1 MAMKNISQKMAAGA
15 VWMVLF
21 KLTERSIGFVST
33 LILARL
39 LLPAD
44 FGLIAMAMSVIAILE
59 LLGSFGF
66 DTVLIQKQRADRRHY
81 DTAWTCNVMVG
92 LGTAAI
98 LVALDR
104 PAAIFFQE
112 PRLEPVIAW
121 LALGPCL
128 QGFENIGVVAFRKDL
143 QLDREFRFLLA
154 KKVLGFSVTIPLAF
168 ILQNHWALVVGIL
181 ASRATGLA
189 ASYLLHPYRPRFSLV
204 ASAELFQFSK
214 WLLLNNILLFLNARS
229 ADLVVGKIAGSHSLG
244 LYSIASEI
252 SNLPTTELVAPIN
265 RAVFPG
271 YAKMSGDPGVLRQG
285 FLNVISVIAV
295 FAIPAS
301 AGIATLSEPLVRI
314 ALGPKWMATVPLIQI
329 LAISGVLTALQTNS
343 VYVYLALGRPDLLT
357 AFAGAN
363 ILILLPLLV
372 WGTAWAGI
380 LGAAWALVLTGV
392 IILPVNFSI
401 LFRSLRL
408 RLHEFFGVVWR
419 PLVAT
424 ATMALVLR
432 SMQPGSSLPTDI
444 VRDIASLGFSVL
456 LGGLTYL
463 VVLLGSWKLAS
474 RPSGAEEFIVGKVA
488 RGLHALTGS

>member
-1 MAMKNISQKMAAGA
+1 MAMKDISQKMAAGA
-15 VWMVLF
+15 AWMVLF
-21 KLTERSIGFVST
+21 KLTERSIGLLST

-66 DTVLIQKQRADRRHY
+66 DIVLIQKQRADRRHY

-154 KKVLGFSVTIPLAF
+154 KKVLGFAVTIPLAF

-181 ASRATGLA
+181 TGRATGLA
-189 ASYLLHPYRPRFSLV
+189 ISYLVHPYRPRLSL
-204 ASAELFQFSK
+204 AATHELFQFSK
-214 WLLLNNILLFLNARS
+214 WLLLNNFLLFLNARS
-229 ADLVVGKIAGSHSLG
+229 ADLVVGKIAGPHSLG
-244 LYSIASEI
+244 LYSIGSEI

-265 RAVFPG
+265 RAIFPG
-271 YAKMSGDPGVLRQG
+271 YAKMSGNPVVLRQG
-285 FLNVISVIAV
+285 FLNVISVIAM

-301 AGIATLSEPLVRI
+301 AGISTLSERLVRI
-314 ALGPKWMATVPLIQI
+314 ALGTKWMAAVPLIQI

-357 AFAGAN
+357 AFAGAT

-372 WGTAWAGI
+372 WGTASAGI
-380 LGAAWALVLTGV
+380 LGAAWALVLTWA

-401 LFRSLRL
+401 LFRSLQL
-408 RLHEFFGVVWR
+408 RFHEFFGVIWR

-424 ATMALVLR
+424 AIMALAIR
-432 SMQPGSSLPTDI
+432 SIQPGTSLPTDI
-444 VRDIASLGFSVL
+444 MRDIVSLGSSVIF
-456 LGGLTYL
+456 GGLTYL
-463 VVLLGSWKLAS
+463 VVLFGSWELAS
-474 RPSGAEEFIVGKVA
+474 RPSGAEEFLVGKLTRA
-488 RGLHALTGS
+488 LHAITGT